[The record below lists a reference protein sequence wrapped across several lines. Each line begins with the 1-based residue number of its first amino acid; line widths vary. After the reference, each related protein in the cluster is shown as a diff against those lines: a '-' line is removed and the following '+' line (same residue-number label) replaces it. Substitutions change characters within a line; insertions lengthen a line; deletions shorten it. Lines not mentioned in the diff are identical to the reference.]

1 MLENYNH
8 HGHKILL
15 LSKEEKHLINSP
27 EKRLKRSGT
36 RISDDE
42 LRLTSKKDSASP
54 KKRSGRESSFK
65 EKSIEM
71 TASAFLNN
79 VSVGFSQ
86 NFVPEM
92 IEDSCKENRLNT
104 TNSRDL
110 SYDIE
115 ESPIKHT
122 SDWHYGQ
129 KDSFIESHD
138 SSSNIMENDR
148 SSPNVFSFKTKAFN
162 ESSDDEKSV
171 SINLS
176 SVSPNQNVSS
186 EEENQEE
193 DSSPEKEDRRCFSD
207 SASNVRGT
215 NDLFNEK

>member
-1 MLENYNH
+1 M
-8 HGHKILL
+8 

-42 LRLTSKKDSASP
+42 MRLTSKKNSASP
-54 KKRSGRESSFK
+54 MKKSGRESSFK
-65 EKSIEM
+65 EKSMEM
-71 TASAFLNN
+71 TGSAQLLNSI
-79 VSVGFSQ
+79 SVGFSQ

-92 IEDSCKENRLNT
+92 IEDSCKENQINT
-104 TNSRDL
+104 TNSREI
-110 SYDIE
+110 SYDME
-115 ESPIKHT
+115 ESPIKHV
-122 SDWHYGQ
+122 SDRNYCQ

-138 SSSNIMENDR
+138 SSSNIQENDR

-176 SVSPNQNVSS
+176 SASPNQNVSS
-186 EEENQEE
+186 EEDIEE
-193 DSSPEKEDRRCFSD
+193 EGSPEKEDRRCFSD
-207 SASNVRGT
+207 SASNVRIT
-215 NDLFNEK
+215 NDLFSEK

>member
-1 MLENYNH
+1 M
-8 HGHKILL
+8 

-42 LRLTSKKDSASP
+42 LRLNSKKNSASP
-54 KKRSGRESSFK
+54 MKKSGRESSFK
-65 EKSIEM
+65 EKSLEG
-71 TASAFLNN
+71 SPLFNS

-92 IEDSCKENRLNT
+92 IEDSCKENHQNT
-104 TNSRDL
+104 TNSREI
-110 SYDIE
+110 SYDME
-115 ESPIKHT
+115 ESPIKHV
-122 SDWHYGQ
+122 SDRHYGQ

-138 SSSNIMENDR
+138 SSSNIIENER

-186 EEENQEE
+186 EEDIEEEEENT
-193 DSSPEKEDRRCFSD
+193 EKEDRRCFSD
-207 SASNVRGT
+207 SASNVRIT
-215 NDLFNEK
+215 NDLFSEK